1 MKSDKDRSVMDQ
13 YRCPTGVEGRKV
25 AASMNIHHS
34 SLTDWGLNKVKI
46 YSDFRILDVGCGG
59 GKTLTKLA
67 KLAPQGKVF
76 GIDCSK
82 DMVDYSL
89 EVNRDL
95 VTQERVSIVAG
106 VVDKTGFPDNYFDLV
121 TAVETYYF
129 WPNLQSAFQEMF
141 RILKPNGQLLIINE
155 MIKDGSYEVEN
166 KEMIEKTHV
175 NLMLMSEIKELL
187 ATVGYK
193 DVEIF
198 KVSGS
203 PWNAILAQKAYET

>member
-1 MKSDKDRSVMDQ
+1 MKSEKDQSIMDQ
-13 YRCPTGVEGRKV
+13 YRCPTGVEGREV

-34 SLTDWGLNKVKI
+34 DLTDWGLSKVKI
-46 YSDFRILDVGCGG
+46 GPDFRILDVGCGG
-59 GKTLTKLA
+59 GKTITKLA
-67 KLAPQGKVF
+67 NLAPQGKVY

-82 DMVDYSL
+82 DMVQYSR

-95 VTQERVSIVAG
+95 ITEDRVSIVEG

-129 WPNLQSAFQEMF
+129 WPNLQKAFQEIR

-155 MIKDGSYEVEN
+155 MIKDGTYEIED
-166 KEMIEKTHV
+166 KEKIEKTHV
-175 NLMLMSEIKELL
+175 NLMSISEIKELL

-193 DVEIF
+193 NVQIF
-198 KVSGS
+198 KLNGS
-203 PWNAILAQKAYET
+203 PWNAILAQKSY